1 MATRPP
7 SQYPSRRRP
16 PKRRSRAPLV
26 ALVALLLLAGVGLLA
41 LTVWWP
47 AARVSPSPLA
57 LAAVTTAPV
66 GESLASVS
74 VVDASGRHVPVRIRS
89 GSIWPVG
96 KLPAGERLQVRATI
110 RRSSL
115 VSWLLGA
122 TEHVEAT
129 VVTPSAGVGATLLH
143 LAPGA
148 PVDLHFAGPA
158 SLVSLKLPGYKPQR
172 LSFTKPRHVF
182 QTGLRASGSDR
193 FGVLTVATAARTWEL
208 LGTPT
213 HVSWFPVGAR
223 LQAVVSPS
231 LGATI
236 EPSTPIRLTFSEPV
250 AAVLGH
256 VRPTLEP
263 ATPGSWVESA
273 ANALTF
279 FPTGAGYPLGK
290 PVVVTLPAPVDVL
303 SPGKTETV
311 SHLSFSVPVGSTLR
325 LQQLLSGLGYLPLSW
340 SPAGAP
346 VPNTALAQ
354 EQAALK
360 APAGS
365 FTWRYPNTPAP
376 LQALWQAGSWTRMTQ
391 AAVMAFE
398 SDHGLAV
405 DGIPGPIV
413 WHTLI
418 SAALAGDRAGSYSY
432 VLVHRTV
439 PQNLILWNDGQTIL
453 QTKVNTGVPGAPTPY
468 GTHAVFE
475 HIPVGTMTGVNPDG
489 THYRDPG
496 IRWISYFNGGEAIHG
511 FNRSSYGFPQSVGCV
526 ETPISTAA
534 QIWPYTPVGTLVT
547 IEP

>member
-1 MATRPP
+1 MASRSH
-7 SQYPSRRRP
+7 SQYPARRRP
-16 PKRRSRAPLV
+16 PKKRSRGPLL
-26 ALVALLLLAGVGLLA
+26 ALVALLALAGAGLLA
-41 LTVWWP
+41 LAVWWP
-47 AARVSPSPLA
+47 AARITASPSA
-57 LAAVTTAPV
+57 LATVTTAPA
-66 GESLASVS
+66 GETLASVS
-74 VVDASGRHVPVRIRS
+74 VLDASGRRVPVRIRS
-89 GSIWPVG
+89 GSLWPVG
-96 KLPAGERLQVRATI
+96 KLPAGERLEVRATI

-129 VVTPSAGVGATLLH
+129 VVTPSSGVAATLLH

-148 PVDLHFAGPA
+148 PVNLHFAGPA
-158 SLVSLKLPGYKPQR
+158 SLVSLKLPGYKPER
-172 LSFTKPRHVF
+172 LSFTKPRHVL

-193 FGVLTVATAARTWEL
+193 FGVLAVATAARSWEL
-208 LGTPT
+208 LAAPT
-213 HVSWFPVGAR
+213 HVSWFPAGTR

-231 LGATI
+231 PGATI

-250 AAVLGH
+250 ATVLGS

-263 ATPGSWVESA
+263 ATPGSWVEGA

-279 FPTGAGYPLGK
+279 VPTGAGYPLGK

-303 SPGKTETV
+303 GPGRTETV
-311 SHLSFSVPVGSTLR
+311 SRLSFSVPVGSTLR
-325 LQQLLSGLGYLPLSW
+325 LQQLLSGLGYLPLDW
-340 SPAGAP
+340 TAAGAP
-346 VPNTALAQ
+346 VPRTALAQ

-376 LQALWQAGSWTRMTQ
+376 LQDLWKAGAWTRMTQ

-418 SAALAGDRAGSYSY
+418 RAALGGDQARSYSY

-439 PQNLILWNDGQTIL
+439 PQNLILWNDGETIL
-453 QTKVNTGVPGAPTPY
+453 QTRVNTGVPGAPTPY

-489 THYRDPG
+489 THYHDPG

-511 FNRSSYGFPQSVGCV
+511 FNRASYGFPQSVGCV

-534 QIWPYTPVGTLVT
+534 EIWPYTPVGTLVT
-547 IEP
+547 IAP